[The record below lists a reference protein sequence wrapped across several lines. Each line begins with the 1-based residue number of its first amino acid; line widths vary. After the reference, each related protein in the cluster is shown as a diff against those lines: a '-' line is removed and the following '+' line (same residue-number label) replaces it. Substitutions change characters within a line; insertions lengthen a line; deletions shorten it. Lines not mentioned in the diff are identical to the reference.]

1 MPTPGAL
8 NCASMMRIRP
18 RLTLLAVLGACQ
30 APSSGSSGFS
40 STPEITTVS
49 AGATGDTTSADS
61 TGPGAG
67 SGSTTARSTTG
78 ESGIGEST
86 TQPVLDLGT
95 MPDLGDGTPV
105 GCKGKIDL
113 LFVISRTGLMAGR
126 QAQLVDAF
134 PKFIETIE
142 SKFDDFDYHIMVIDG
157 DDDWGSERCN
167 EDCPVLDCKIGD
179 PCCGVNPEP
188 ELIGKPCCT
197 AAEDYPC
204 GYLDG
209 LHDCET
215 KMGAGTLFPAG
226 TSASNKLCPID
237 SGRRYMVKGQKD
249 LPGTFACVAQIG
261 SSGAGKLG
269 EALTAA
275 MHHYSN
281 DPGGCNAGFLRD
293 DALLMVTF
301 IQGNPDHGGGGTESD
316 DYAEDWAKAV
326 LDAKHG
332 DPESVVMLTFA
343 SPEWEPGD
351 EIWKMAKMFP
361 YRKIHGSIFD
371 DYGPAFAEA
380 TMLVET
386 ACAGFVA
393 PG

>member
-1 MPTPGAL
+1 MSAGTT
-8 NCASMMRIRP
+8 ND
-18 RLTLLAVLGACQ
+18 TVAVE
-30 APSSGSSGFS
+30 STGSSAGS
-40 STPEITTVS
+40 ST
-49 AGATGDTTSADS
+49 TSSSS
-61 TGPGAG
+61 T
-67 SGSTTARSTTG
+67 SS
-78 ESGIGEST
+78 ESGVGET
-86 TQPVLDLGT
+86 TQPVLDLGA
-95 MPDLGDGTPV
+95 MPDLDDGTPV

-142 SKFDDFDYHIMVIDG
+142 SKFDDFDHHIMVIDG
-157 DDDWGSERCN
+157 DDEWGAETCN

-209 LHDCET
+209 LPDCET
-215 KMGAGTLFPAG
+215 RIGAGTLFPAG

-249 LPGTFACVAQIG
+249 LPDIFACVAQIG

-275 MHHYSN
+275 MQKN
-281 DPGGCNAGFLRD
+281 INGPGGCNDGFLRE

-301 IQGNPDHGGGGTESD
+301 IGANPDHGGGNLESD
-316 DYAEDWAKAV
+316 GYAEDWAKAV

-332 DPESVVMLTFA
+332 DPDSVVMLRFA
-343 SPEWEPGD
+343 NPDWEPYD

-361 YRKIHGSIFD
+361 YLKVERSD
-371 DYGPAFAEA
+371 EPDYGPAFEEA
-380 TMLVET
+380 TSLVET

>member
-1 MPTPGAL
+1 
-8 NCASMMRIRP
+8 MRLMRPSHP
-18 RLTLLAVLGACQ
+18 RLLLLAMISACQ
-30 APSSGSSGFS
+30 APASGTSGFS
-40 STPEITTVS
+40 TAPAITTAS
-49 AGATGDTTSADS
+49 ASSTDDSAVDSS
-61 TGPGAG
+61 TGPSAG
-67 SGSTTARSTTG
+67 SSSTSAGSDSN
-78 ESGIGEST
+78 ESGVGEST
-86 TQPVLDLGT
+86 TQPVLDLGI
-95 MPDLGDGTPV
+95 MPDLGDGKPV

-113 LFVISRTGLMAGR
+113 LFVISRTGLMAGL
-126 QAQLVDAF
+126 QTQLVDAF

-157 DDDWGSERCN
+157 DDDWGSETCN

-179 PCCGVNPEP
+179 PCCWVNPEP
-188 ELIGKPCCT
+188 EWIGKPCCT
-197 AAEDYPC
+197 ASEDYPC
-204 GYLDG
+204 EYLDG
-209 LHDCET
+209 LPDCET
-215 KMGAGTLFPAG
+215 RMGAGTLFPAG

-261 SSGAGKLG
+261 SSGKGKLG

-275 MHHYSN
+275 MQKN
-281 DPGGCNAGFLRD
+281 INGPGGCNDGFLRE

-301 IQGNPDHGGGGTESD
+301 IQGNPDHGGGGTDSD
-316 DYAEDWAKAV
+316 DFAEDWAKAV

-332 DPESVVMLTFA
+332 VPESVVMLTFA
-343 SPEWEPGD
+343 SPDWEPYD

-380 TMLVET
+380 TTLVET

>member
-1 MPTPGAL
+1 
-8 NCASMMRIRP
+8 MRPSRP
-18 RLTLLAVLGACQ
+18 RLTLLALLGACQ
-30 APSSGSSGFS
+30 APASGSSGFS
-40 STPEITTVS
+40 STPEITTVP
-49 AGATGDTTSADS
+49 AGSTGDTTAVDS
-61 TGPGAG
+61 TGSSAG
-67 SGSTTARSTTG
+67 SSSTGAWSTSS
-78 ESGIGEST
+78 ESGVGET
-86 TQPVLDLGT
+86 TLPVLDLGT
-95 MPDLGDGTPV
+95 MPDVGDGKPV

-188 ELIGKPCCT
+188 EWIGKPCCT
-197 AAEDYPC
+197 AAKDYPC
-204 GYLDG
+204 GYLNG
-209 LHDCET
+209 LPDCET
-215 KMGAGTLFPAG
+215 RMGAGTLFPAG

-237 SGRRYMVKGQKD
+237 NGRRYMVKGQKD
-249 LPGTFACVAQIG
+249 MPDTFACVAQIG

-275 MHHYSN
+275 MQKSIN
-281 DPGGCNAGFLRD
+281 APGGGNDGCLRE

-301 IQGNPDHGGGGTESD
+301 IQTNPDSGGGGTKSD
-316 DYAEDWAKAV
+316 GYAEDWAKAV

-343 SPEWEPGD
+343 NPDWEPYD
-351 EIWKMAKMFP
+351 QIWKMAKTFP
-361 YRKIHGSIFD
+361 YFKVDRSDVD
-371 DYGPAFAEA
+371 DYSPAFEEA
-380 TMLVET
+380 TALVET